1 MNPIQSN
8 FTALQKIWSRQG
20 GAHRAPK
27 LWVASKLSCS
37 LTELIF
43 LPAFH
48 TLQIFPLSFVTTKL
62 FSQMEIVLMQMLSR
76 NWTDSI
82 LCIPS
87 ELMHIQGPVP
97 SFPDRSNSCSHTKM
111 FDGTER
117 GEKHWGRLMG
127 SWTQR
132 VAVGGGRNKQWG
144 RRRWRKQQVALS
156 NCRAAG
162 EEVLSLRQP
171 RNQMDRGGKK
181 RRGAKPQEEP
191 EWKTDYLIK
200 SPFKLKQF
208 TGQQ

>member
-76 NWTDSI
+76 NWTQFCASPQSS
-82 LCIPS
+82 CISRDLFLRSLTDPIPAVTQKC
-87 ELMHIQGPVP
+87 LMAQ
-97 SFPDRSNSCSHTKM
+97 
-111 FDGTER
+111 
-117 GEKHWGRLMG
+117 
-127 SWTQR
+127 
-132 VAVGGGRNKQWG
+132 
-144 RRRWRKQQVALS
+144 
-156 NCRAAG
+156 
-162 EEVLSLRQP
+162 
-171 RNQMDRGGKK
+171 RGGKTLGQINGVMDSK
-181 RRGAKPQEEP
+181 GGCGRR
-191 EWKTDYLIK
+191 
-200 SPFKLKQF
+200 
-208 TGQQ
+208 

>member
-1 MNPIQSN
+1 MRRTQLLGGSSAWGIPEDQHKQRKKQLSFLIKFIEMNPIQSN
-8 FTALQKIWSRQG
+8 FTALQKIWSKQG

-117 GEKHWGRLMG
+117 GKN
-127 SWTQR
+127 T
-132 VAVGGGRNKQWG
+132 
-144 RRRWRKQQVALS
+144 
-156 NCRAAG
+156 
-162 EEVLSLRQP
+162 
-171 RNQMDRGGKK
+171 
-181 RRGAKPQEEP
+181 GA
-191 EWKTDYLIK
+191 D
-200 SPFKLKQF
+200 
-208 TGQQ
+208 